1 MKVLEDQWGETLRR
15 IEFKGAKDTRVKRDN
30 EWFFI
35 KDKKGRNCLEHN
47 SSRHLIYLDD
57 LVNAEEVVACI
68 GYLLTRRERGWFLGK
83 AAGDLVESLDV
94 YLPLGHLVCGR
105 TLTSRSTYGGSGRN
119 YGKVSLEMFAQ
130 TTVSAAPP
138 QTPPVFFP
146 AAPTP
151 PATVARP

>member
-1 MKVLEDQWGETLRR
+1 MKVLKDQWGETLRR

-47 SSRHLIYLDD
+47 CSRHLIYLDG
-57 LVNAEEVVACI
+57 LVNAGEVVACI

-94 YLPLGHLVCGR
+94 YLPLGHLV
-105 TLTSRSTYGGSGRN
+105 GGEDVDITEYLWGVRQELRE
-119 YGKVSLEMFAQ
+119 G
-130 TTVSAAPP
+130 
-138 QTPPVFFP
+138 
-146 AAPTP
+146 
-151 PATVARP
+151 VA